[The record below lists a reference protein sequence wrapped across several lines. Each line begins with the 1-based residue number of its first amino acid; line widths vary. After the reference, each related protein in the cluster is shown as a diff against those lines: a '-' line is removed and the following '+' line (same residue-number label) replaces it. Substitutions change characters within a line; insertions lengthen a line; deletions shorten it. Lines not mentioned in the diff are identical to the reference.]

1 MPFDFSCSDWVE
13 KLQSGETPIPSLPL
27 DEIEAEQAVGVFNNL
42 RLPDVPGTPSLGDA
56 AGEWMRDIVRAI
68 FGSMET
74 SADGYA
80 SRQVGEVFIL
90 VPKKNAKTTSA
101 AAIALTFMLKNQ
113 RRHADMLIIGPTQKI
128 SDVAF
133 EQAKGMI
140 ESDPEGYLQKRFH
153 VRDHKKMIE
162 CRVTKARLMIRTFGM
177 DVLTGAKPVFCLIDE
192 VHILGAIP
200 HAADVIRQIR
210 GGMLPFPEALLVMIT
225 TQSDHPPAGVFKS
238 ELQYARG
245 VRDGRIKE
253 NVRLL
258 PVLYEFPEEIQ
269 TSEDK
274 TWLDTRNWHMV
285 TPNMGRSINLDRL
298 IEGFERAKHDG
309 PGEVAAW
316 ATQHLNVEVG
326 LALHSDRWIG
336 ADYWQ
341 SCSVKTLSKEEI
353 FERSSVV
360 VAGFD
365 GGGLDDL
372 AGLVLIGRCKHSRKW
387 LFWSHAWAQTD
398 VFEKRKEIAARLHDF
413 AADCDLTICSEGDPQ
428 RDFREVTQIIVEV
441 NDLGLLPKSG
451 AVGLDTYGVADLVDM
466 LLEAGLSEEQ
476 VVGVPQ
482 GFKLSSAIWGMERK
496 LKDRSLLHCGSRMMN
511 WVLGNAKAELRGNN
525 IYISKSAAGKAK
537 IDPLTAGFNAFQ
549 LMARNPEPAGRGAQD
564 YFSALKKEGRAA

>member
-1 MPFDFSCSDWVE
+1 MPFDFSCPDWIE
-13 KLQSGETPIPSLPL
+13 KLQSGQTPIPDLPL
-27 DEIEAEQAVGVFNNL
+27 DEGAAERAVDVFNNL
-42 RLPDVPGTPSLGDA
+42 RLPDVPGTPSLGEA
-56 AGEWMRDIVRAI
+56 AGEWMRDIVRAV
-68 FGSMET
+68 FGSMDT
-74 SADGYA
+74 SAGAFA

-101 AAIALTFMLKNQ
+101 AAIALTFMLLNE

-140 ESDPEGYLQKRFH
+140 DSDPEGYLQKRFH
-153 VRDHKKMIE
+153 VQDHKKTIM

-192 VHILGAIP
+192 VHILGSIP

-245 VRDGRIKE
+245 VRDGSITE

-258 PVLYEFPEEIQ
+258 PVLYEFPEDIQ
-269 TSEDK
+269 TSEDQK
-274 TWLDTRNWHMV
+274 WLDPGIWFMV
-285 TPNMGRSINLDRL
+285 TPNLGRSINLDRL
-298 IEGFERAKHDG
+298 VEGFERAKHDG
-309 PGEVAAW
+309 PGEIAAW

-326 LALHSDRWIG
+326 LALHTDRWIG
-336 ADYWQ
+336 ADYWR
-341 SCSVKTLSKEEI
+341 SCAEPCLTKEELL
-353 FERSSVV
+353 RRCDVV

-372 AGLVLIGRCKHSRKW
+372 AGLVLIGRCRETRKW
-387 LFWSHAWAQTD
+387 LFWAHAWAQTD
-398 VFEKRKEIAARLHDF
+398 VFQKRKEIAARLRDF
-413 AADCDLTICSEGDPQ
+413 EVDGDLTVCAEGDPQ
-428 RDFREVTQIIVEV
+428 RDFREVTQIISEI
-441 NDLGLLPKSG
+441 NDLGLLPSQG

-466 LLEAGLSEEQ
+466 LLEAGLSEDQ
-476 VVGVPQ
+476 LVGVPQ
-482 GFKLSSAIWGMERK
+482 GYKLSSAIWGMERK
-496 LKDRSLLHCGSRMMN
+496 LKDRSLLHGGAPMMN

-549 LMARNPEPAGRGAQD
+549 LMARNPEPAGHGSMLLD
-564 YFSALKKEGRAA
+564 MDEVLV

>member
-27 DEIEAEQAVGVFNNL
+27 DDVEAEQAVGVFNNL

-74 SADGYA
+74 SADGYQ

-192 VHILGAIP
+192 VHILGSIP

-210 GGMLPFPEALLVMIT
+210 GGMIPFPEALLVMIT

-245 VRDGRIKE
+245 VRDGRIKD

-258 PVLYEFPEEIQ
+258 PVLYEFPEDVQ
-269 TSEDK
+269 TSDEQ
-274 TWLDTRNWHMV
+274 TWLDTRLWHMV
-285 TPNMGRSINLDRL
+285 TPNMGRSISLPRL
-298 IEGFERAKHDG
+298 IEGYERAKHDG

-326 LALHSDRWIG
+326 LALHTDRWVG
-336 ADYWQ
+336 ADHWLACAEPTMTR
-341 SCSVKTLSKEEI
+341 SEI
-353 FERSSVV
+353 LDRSEVI

-372 AGLVLIGRCKHSRKW
+372 AGLFLIGRCQETRSW
-387 LFWSHAWAQTD
+387 LTWSHAWAQTE
-398 VFEKRKEIAARLHDF
+398 VFEKRKEIAARLRDF
-413 AADCDLTICSEGDPQ
+413 ADDGDLTICPDDDPQ
-428 RDFREVTQIIVEV
+428 RDFLDVTAILVEIKER
-441 NDLGLLPKSG
+441 GLFPKAG
-451 AVGLDTYGVADLVDM
+451 AIGLDTYGVADLVQM
-466 LLEAGLSEEQ
+466 LELEGFTIGAGNEVE
-476 VVGVPQ
+476 GVPQ
-482 GFKLSSAIWGMERK
+482 GYKLSSAIWGMERK
-496 LKDRSLLHCGSRMMN
+496 LKDRTMLHCGTRLMN

-549 LMARNPEPAGRGAQD
+549 LMARNPDAAGGGAK
-564 YFSALKKEGRAA
+564 LLGMKEVVV

>member
-1 MPFDFSCSDWVE
+1 MPFDFACPDWIE
-13 KLQSGETPIPSLPL
+13 RLQSGETPIPELPL
-27 DEIEAEQAVGVFNNL
+27 DDEAAERAVGVFNKL
-42 RLPDVPGTPSLGDA
+42 RLPDVPGNPSLGDA

-68 FGSMET
+68 FGSMDT
-74 SADGYA
+74 SVDGFA

-101 AAIALTFMLKNQ
+101 AAIALTFMLLNK

-140 ESDPEGYLQKRFH
+140 DSDPEGYLAKRFQ
-153 VRDHKKMIE
+153 VQDHKKTIL
-162 CRVTKARLMIRTFGM
+162 CRVTKARLMVRTFGM

-192 VHILGAIP
+192 VHILGSIP

-245 VRDGRIKE
+245 VRDGKITN

-258 PVLYEFPEEIQ
+258 PVLYEFPESMQ
-269 TSEDK
+269 TSDDQK
-274 TWLDTRNWHMV
+274 WLDPDYWYMV
-285 TPNMGRSINLDRL
+285 TPNLGRSINLDRL
-298 IEGFERAKHDG
+298 VEGLERAKHDG
-309 PGEVAAW
+309 PGEVIAW

-326 LALHSDRWIG
+326 LALHTNRWIG

-341 SCSVKTLSKEEI
+341 SCAEPGLTKEELLH
-353 FERSSVV
+353 RCDVV

-372 AGLVLIGRCKHSRKW
+372 AGLVLIGRHGETRKW
-387 LFWSHAWAQTD
+387 HLWAHAWAQTD
-398 VFEKRKEIAARLHDF
+398 VFEKRKEIAARLRDF
-413 AADCDLTICSEGDPQ
+413 ADDGDLTICSDGDPQ
-428 RDFREVTQIIVEV
+428 RDFREVTQIISEIKEM
-441 NDLGLLPKSG
+441 GLLPSHG
-451 AVGLDTYGVADLVDM
+451 AVGLDTYGVTDLVDM
-466 LLEAGLSEEQ
+466 LLESGLTEDQ
-476 VVGVPQ
+476 LVGVPQ
-482 GFKLSSAIWGMERK
+482 GYKLSSAIWGMERK
-496 LKDRSLLHCGSRMMN
+496 LKDRSLLHGGAPLMN

-537 IDPLTAGFNAFQ
+537 IDPLTASFNAFQ
-549 LMARNPEPAGRGAQD
+549 LMAHNPEPAGRGLDDFLSNPVMVA
-564 YFSALKKEGRAA
+564 